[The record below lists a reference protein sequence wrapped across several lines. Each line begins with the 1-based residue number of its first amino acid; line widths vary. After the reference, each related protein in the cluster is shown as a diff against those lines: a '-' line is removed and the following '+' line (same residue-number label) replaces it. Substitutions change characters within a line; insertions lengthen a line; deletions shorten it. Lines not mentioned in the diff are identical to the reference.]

1 MAVDLVD
8 LAQHVVGKDEGAL
21 SAGERSGLSDLLAWG
36 DALIGQYVGDSPIPD
51 AVRDGALRRLC
62 YYDYHVRLS
71 RRPADGGQ
79 LDARFRRDAP
89 LSPLRASGALSL
101 LAPFKRR
108 AVGVAS

>member
-1 MAVDLVD
+1 MAVDLPT
-8 LAQHVVGKDEGAL
+8 LALHVVGKDEGKL
-21 SAGERSGLSDLLAWG
+21 SAGERSALSDLLAWG

-71 RRPADGGQ
+71 RRPADGGM
-79 LDARFRRDAP
+79 LDTRFRRDSP

-101 LAPFKRR
+101 LSPYKRR
-108 AVGVAS
+108 GVGVSA

>member
-1 MAVDLVD
+1 MAVDLAD
-8 LAQHVVGKDEGAL
+8 LAQHVVGKAEANL
-21 SAGERSGLSDLLAWG
+21 SDGERSGLSDLLAWG

-62 YYDYHVRLS
+62 YYDYHVRLA
-71 RRPADGGQ
+71 RRPADGGM

-101 LAPFKRR
+101 LSPYKRR
-108 AVGVAS
+108 HVGLAR